1 MAEPMRSIPIL
12 ALTADAIAGA
22 EERYLAM
29 GVDAYLAK
37 PITPAALQAAL
48 VGLTGRRREMAAT
61 APDAAPVALPTALSQ
76 GAPHAPPS
84 APSCAPSCARLD
96 ARSDAGS
103 DGLAASPVPTQPA
116 TAPHH
121 ALPDGPE
128 LAPAAVAELRR
139 IFTPDELDSFLAD
152 ALDDIPRRIAR
163 LTEQMT
169 AGDLPAALQEAHDLV
184 SLTGNLGARRASGL
198 ARAIE
203 QLCRAGD
210 HATALARHHE
220 FAAAAAGALAEL
232 AAQRQLVA

>member
-1 MAEPMRSIPIL
+1 MAEPACSIPIL

-22 EERYLAM
+22 EERYLAV

-48 VGLTGRRREMAAT
+48 AGLTGRRREMAAM
-61 APDAAPVALPTALSQ
+61 APDAAPVALTAAQSK
-76 GAPHAPPS
+76 GAPN
-84 APSCAPSCARLD
+84 APSCPASDAP
-96 ARSDAGS
+96 SDAGANGLTGSPAQTQSAPAPQHAPS
-103 DGLAASPVPTQPA
+103 DA
-116 TAPHH
+116 
-121 ALPDGPE
+121 PE
-128 LAPAAVAELRR
+128 LAPAALAELRR
-139 IFTPDELDSFLAD
+139 IFTPDEFDSFLAD
-152 ALDDIPRRIAR
+152 ALDDIPNRIVR
-163 LTEQMT
+163 LAEQMT

-184 SLTGNLGARRASGL
+184 SLTANFGARRASGL

-210 HATALARHHE
+210 HAAALARYHE